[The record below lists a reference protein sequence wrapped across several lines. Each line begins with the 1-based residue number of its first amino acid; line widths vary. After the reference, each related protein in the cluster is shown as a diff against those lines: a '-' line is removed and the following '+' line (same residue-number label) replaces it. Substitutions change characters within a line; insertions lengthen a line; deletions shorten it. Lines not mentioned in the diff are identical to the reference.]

1 MSQSDEDPATQLE
14 HEEHEEHEGPPPE
27 RAGVTDELFAAAVRE
42 ARERR
47 KMSQGELAR
56 RMADRGFPYYQQTVR
71 RIEDGRRKVSV
82 GEAKAL
88 AQILE
93 TTIDQLTWPTQEASA
108 AAQLD
113 MNITRA
119 GQAYEEI
126 GRWTGTLMWAL
137 GQLETTVAN
146 TMGMTFHE
154 PRKMQILLRE
164 AEAVLKFTPEG
175 AVASM
180 RAAREAEREAALASL
195 RAELE
200 NAASEEDGDER
211 R

>member
-1 MSQSDEDPATQLE
+1 MSEPEEHPSTQLE
-14 HEEHEEHEGPPPE
+14 HEEQEEHEGLPPE
-27 RAGVTDELFAAAVRE
+27 RAGVTDDLFAAAVRE
-42 ARERR
+42 ARERK

-56 RMADRGFPYYQQTVR
+56 RMADRGFPYYQQTIR

-108 AAQLD
+108 AALLD

-126 GRWTGTLMWAL
+126 SRWTGTLLWAL
-137 GQLETTVAN
+137 GQLETAAAEAK
-146 TMGMTFHE
+146 GMTFHE
-154 PRKMQILLRE
+154 PRKMQVLLRE
-164 AEAVLKFTPEG
+164 AEAVMKFTPEG

-180 RAAREAEREAALASL
+180 RAAHEAERQAALASL

-200 NAASEEDGDER
+200 SAASGKDGDER
-211 R
+211 H

>member
-1 MSQSDEDPATQLE
+1 MSQSADHPATQLE
-14 HEEHEEHEGPPPE
+14 HEENEGPPPE
-27 RAGVTDELFAAAVRE
+27 PAGMADELFAAGVRE
-42 ARERR
+42 QRERL

-56 RMADRGFPYYQQTVR
+56 RMDARGFPYYQQTVR

-88 AQILE
+88 AQILD
-93 TTIDQLTWPTQEASA
+93 TTMDQLTWPTQEASA

-113 MNITRA
+113 MNIARA

-126 GRWTGTLMWAL
+126 GKWTGTLLWAL
-137 GQLETTVAN
+137 GQLETTVAQAK
-146 TMGMTFHE
+146 GMTFHE
-154 PRKMQILLRE
+154 ARKMQVLLRE

-200 NAASEEDGDER
+200 NARER
-211 R
+211 EGRQ

>member
-1 MSQSDEDPATQLE
+1 MSQPDEDPATQLE
-14 HEEHEEHEGPPPE
+14 HKEHGEHEGSPPE

-82 GEAKAL
+82 GEAKSL

-93 TTIDQLTWPTQEASA
+93 TTIDQLPWPTQEASA
-108 AAQLD
+108 AALLD
-113 MNITRA
+113 MNIRRA

-126 GRWTGTLMWAL
+126 GRWTGTL
-137 GQLETTVAN
+137 
-146 TMGMTFHE
+146 
-154 PRKMQILLRE
+154 
-164 AEAVLKFTPEG
+164 
-175 AVASM
+175 
-180 RAAREAEREAALASL
+180 
-195 RAELE
+195 
-200 NAASEEDGDER
+200 
-211 R
+211 